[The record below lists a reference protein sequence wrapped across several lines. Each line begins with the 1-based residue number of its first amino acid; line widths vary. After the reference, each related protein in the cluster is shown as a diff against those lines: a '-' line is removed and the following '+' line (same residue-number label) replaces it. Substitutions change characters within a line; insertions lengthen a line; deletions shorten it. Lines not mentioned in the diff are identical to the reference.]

1 MNYGA
6 YYGQGGFVADQP
18 AEVRADFIRKVYSL
32 FFLSLL
38 VTVGVGALVAPYAP
52 LLIGMWPVLMISGV
66 VCFIALAFARKAAGW
81 NMALLFAYSAIQGAI
96 FGPLLMY
103 FDQRYPGLPVQ
114 AGWLTVGVFGG
125 LTLYVFKSKKD
136 FSFLGGMLFMGLI
149 ALLVA
154 GIVSF
159 FVHAAWLATA
169 YSVLGVLI
177 FSGYVLY
184 DTSQIM
190 LRLGPDEAV
199 TGAVTLY
206 LDFVNLFL
214 FILNLLSSRSRD

>member
-6 YYGQGGFVADQP
+6 NFPSGGFVADQP
-18 AEVRADFIRKVYSL
+18 ANVRAEFIRKVYSL

-38 VTVGVGALVAPYAP
+38 VTVGVGTAVAPIAP
-52 LLIGMWPVLMISGV
+52 ALMGLWPVLMIAGF
-66 VCFIALAFARKAAGW
+66 VCVIALSFARKTAGL
-81 NMALLFAYSAIQGAI
+81 NLVLLFTYSAIQGAI
-96 FGPLLMY
+96 FGPLLMML
-103 FDQRYPGLPVQ
+103 DQRYPGVPIQ
-114 AGWLTVGVFGG
+114 ASWLTIAVFGG
-125 LTLYVFKSKKD
+125 LTTYVFASKKD

-149 ALLVA
+149 ALFVA

-169 YSVLGVLI
+169 YSVAGVLI

-190 LRLGPDEAV
+190 LRLSPDEAV
-199 TGAVTLY
+199 LGAIQLY
-206 LDFVNLFL
+206 LDFLNLFM
-214 FILNLLSSRSRD
+214 FILRLLTSRRD